1 MAMSSCMASARCADS
16 RPCIVLQMNLIWRCA
31 MTSPDYGSPSF
42 VCTLRAPPCWQAAPL
57 TICAD
62 YLP

>member
-1 MAMSSCMASARCADS
+1 MAISSFMASARCADS
-16 RPCIVLQMNLIWRCA
+16 RPCTVLQMNFIWRCA
-31 MTSPDYGSPSF
+31 SPEYGSPSF
-42 VCTLRAPPCWQAAPL
+42 VCILRAPPCWHAAQL